1 MPTTSPR
8 CCVAAVDGPGVNA
21 ESRRRLDR
29 SVWPIVFLMGPT
41 ASGKTRFAMEL
52 AERFPLRVISVDSA
66 MVYRG
71 MDIGTGKPDREAL
84 RRVPHRLI
92 NIRDPDE
99 TYSAADFRR
108 DAVDEIARAR
118 DESRIPF
125 LVGGTGLY
133 FRALR
138 DGLSVLPSA
147 DRDVRARLEAEAA
160 EHGWKRLHG
169 RLEELDPVSAARI
182 NSNDPQRIQ
191 RALEVLELTGAP
203 MSRLLAGE
211 ERVGLAEP
219 VHGFIIE
226 PASRAR
232 LHEDIA
238 ARFHDM
244 LDAGLVEEVR
254 GLRQRWA
261 PGDAPPSMRAVG
273 YRQVDEFLQGRC
285 SHGEMVDRGIAATR
299 QLARRQLTWL
309 RAETRAARFDCHA
322 ADLSADLQAA
332 LERAILDR
340 KKDGLDTV

>member
-1 MPTTSPR
+1 MPTTWPCSS
-8 CCVAAVDGPGVNA
+8 VTAVDEPPVNPD
-21 ESRRRLDR
+21 SRGR
-29 SVWPIVFLMGPT
+29 SAGPIVFLMGPT
-41 ASGKTRFAMEL
+41 ASGKTRLAMEL
-52 AERFPLRVISVDSA
+52 AEHFPLRVISVDSA

-71 MDIGTGKPDREAL
+71 MDIGTGKPDAQAL

-92 NIRDPDE
+92 DIRDPEE

-108 DAVDEIARAR
+108 DAVDAIAGAR
-118 DESRIPF
+118 DEGRIPF

-147 DRDVRARLEAEAA
+147 DGDVRARLASEAE
-160 EHGWKRLHG
+160 EHGWAHLHR
-169 RLEELDPVSAARI
+169 RLEGVDPEAAARI
-182 NSNDPQRIQ
+182 NANDPQRIQ
-191 RALEVLELTGAP
+191 RALEVFELTGVP
-203 MSRLLAGE
+203 MSQLLAGD

-219 VHGFIIE
+219 VHGFILE
-226 PASRAR
+226 PADRTR

-254 GLRQRWA
+254 GLRQRWS

-273 YRQVDEFLQGRC
+273 YRQVDEYLRGRC
-285 SHGEMVDRGIAATR
+285 GHGEMIDRAIAATR

-309 RAETRAARFDCHA
+309 RAETRNPRFDCHGEG
-322 ADLSADLQAA
+322 LSSSLRAA
-332 LERAILDR
+332 LERAISDR